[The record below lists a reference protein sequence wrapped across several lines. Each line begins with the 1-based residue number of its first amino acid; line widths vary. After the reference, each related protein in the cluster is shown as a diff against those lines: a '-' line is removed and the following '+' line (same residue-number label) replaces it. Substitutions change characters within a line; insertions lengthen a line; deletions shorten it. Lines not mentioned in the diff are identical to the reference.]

1 MNADNG
7 FGDNGFSSYPQ
18 NSLPLLEK
26 KKDVKIEST
35 MLSQNM

>member
-1 MNADNG
+1 MNAE
-7 FGDNGFSSYPQ
+7 NGFSSYPQ
-18 NSLPLLEK
+18 NSLPLLWKKKK

>member
-1 MNADNG
+1 MNA
-7 FGDNGFSSYPQ
+7 DNGFSSYPQ
-18 NSLPLLEK
+18 NSLPLLWKKK